1 MSRQDAYWAAMPNSA
16 DVVRELQARQ
26 SRYREW
32 LDETRATRRAL
43 RSLRSYYGFGPNGT
57 GDSTELGSSGERG
70 EFVEMAVNEYGGLV
84 EQAYAQLVATKPA
97 FQAVPKSGDY
107 ASRAQAAFADKL
119 LTTVD
124 TDNHLEEKE
133 DEATKVGLLCREGW
147 VALSWDKTAGES
159 LGLDGQK
166 VVHDG
171 DVRADV
177 LLMWDVCF
185 DVHSRHK
192 TDLQWIAFRRPYNR
206 WDLVAACQPTEADM
220 ADPAALERKTKL
232 AEALKGVNVSVNQND
247 FPDVRSML
255 FGSDVADV
263 TDQIDVWELRHL
275 PSPALPQG
283 RLLRFVDADTVISDS
298 AADGAGYPYRGLCC
312 EYFEPSKVVGTAA
325 GHSLA
330 WDLLGLQEAV
340 DSVATAMATAGHAS
354 GISSIWIQALGNNGE
369 PSNLS
374 VSSLGSGMRLIQSP
388 TKPEALHAVQVD
400 PQAVAFLEAC
410 RGWMQRRMGLNDVA
424 LGDTSK
430 GMPAQLA
437 ALLDAKVV
445 QFWNQAVKSLS
456 VMRARLRTGVL
467 SMYQSFAKTP
477 RVAALAGKGE
487 SLEMAE
493 WTRDRLS
500 GVSKVTV
507 DEVSAVSKTLAGK
520 MATADLLLERGL
532 INTPDEYLTVKST
545 GRLEKLTEFKD
556 RNLLRLQQEKEM
568 LQQGIGLPPVD
579 AMATEEAMLADP
591 EALPVFD
598 VNATGEFIRPTVVDT
613 PWLDIAEYA
622 AVLASPEARN
632 RPEVVQAV
640 TDAIQYKV
648 LMWRTMPAEIIA
660 ALGGMPPPPVGG
672 EMMPPESVGEDA
684 GVPGSEMDMRA
695 IEPPKPPPN
704 PITGEQSA
712 AASDVTQP
720 V

>member
-1 MSRQDAYWAAMPNSA
+1 VKGDAYWAAMPNSD
-16 DVVRELQARQ
+16 DVVREFQARQ
-26 SRYREW
+26 ARYRTW

-43 RSLRSYYGFGPNGT
+43 RSLRAYYGFGPNGT
-57 GDSTELGSSGERG
+57 GDSTELGASGERG

-84 EQAYAQLVATKPA
+84 EQAYAQLVATKPG

-147 VALSWDKTAGES
+147 IALSWDKNAGDS
-159 LGLDGQK
+159 IGVDGQK

-220 ADPAALERKTKL
+220 ADPVASERKSKL
-232 AEALKGVNVSVNQND
+232 AEALKGINVSRNQND
-247 FPDVRSML
+247 FPDVHGML
-255 FGSDVADV
+255 FGNDSADV
-263 TDQIDVWELRHL
+263 TDLLDVWEIRHI
-275 PSPALPQG
+275 PTPALPQG
-283 RLLRFVDADTVISDS
+283 RLIRFVDASTIISDS
-298 AADGAGYPYRGLCC
+298 AAEGAGYPYKGLHC
-312 EYFEPSKVVGTAA
+312 EYFEPAKVVGTAA

-330 WDLLGLQEAV
+330 WDLLGMQEAV

-354 GISSIWIQALGNNGE
+354 GISNIWVQALGNGGE

-374 VSSLGSGMRLIQSP
+374 VSSLGSGMRLVQSP

-424 LGDTSK
+424 LGDASK

-467 SMYQSFAKTP
+467 QMYQAFAKTP

-487 SLEMAE
+487 ALEMME

-500 GVSKVTV
+500 SVSKVTV

-532 INTPDEYLTVKST
+532 INTPDEYLAVKST
-545 GRLEKLTEFKD
+545 GRIEKLTEFKD

-568 LQQGIGLPPVD
+568 LQRGIGLPPVD
-579 AMATEEAMLADP
+579 AMATEQAMMVDP

-598 VNATGEFIRPTVVDT
+598 SQAEGEFIRPTIVDT

-632 RPEVVQAV
+632 RPDVVQAA
-640 TDAIQYKV
+640 TDAIQFKV
-648 LMWRTMPAEIIA
+648 LMWRTMPSEIIA
-660 ALGGMPPPPVGG
+660 ALGGMPPPPPGG
-672 EMMPPESVGEDA
+672 EMMPPESMGEDTPP
-684 GVPGSEMDMRA
+684 PGSEMDMRP
-695 IEPPKPPPN
+695 IEPPKPPAN
-704 PITGEQSA
+704 PITGEQA
-712 AASDVTQP
+712 EAASDVTQP

>member
-1 MSRQDAYWAAMPNSA
+1 MRGDVYWAAAPDTA
-16 DVVRELQARQ
+16 DVVREFETRRA
-26 SRYREW
+26 RYRTW
-32 LDETRATRRAL
+32 LDETQATRRAL
-43 RSLRSYYGFGPNGT
+43 RSLRTYYGFGPNGT
-57 GDSTELGSSGERG
+57 GNTTELGTSGDRG
-70 EFVEMAVNEYGGLV
+70 EFVEMAINEYGGLV

-107 ASRAQAAFADKL
+107 SSRAQAAFADKL

-147 VALSWDKTAGES
+147 VALSWDKSAGAPI
-159 LGLDGQK
+159 GLDGSK

-177 LLMWDVCF
+177 LLMWDVVF
-185 DVHSRHK
+185 DVQSRHK
-192 TDLQWIAFRRPYNR
+192 SDLQWVAFRRPYNR
-206 WDLVAACQPTEADM
+206 WDLIASCQPTEEDA
-220 ADPAALERKTKL
+220 ADPAKLERKAAL
-232 AEALKGVNVSVNQND
+232 AEALKGANPSLRQSE
-247 FPDVRSML
+247 FSDVRAML
-255 FGSDVADV
+255 FGSDLDGV
-263 TDQIDVWELRHL
+263 TDLVDVWEIRHL
-275 PSPALPQG
+275 PTPALPQG
-283 RLLRFVDADTVISDS
+283 RLIRFVDANTVIFDS
-298 AADGAGYPYRGLCC
+298 AAEGAGYPYKGLHV
-312 EYFEPSKVVGTAA
+312 EYFEPAKVVGTAA

-330 WDLLGLQEAV
+330 WDLLGMQEAV

-354 GISSIWIQALGNNGE
+354 GISNIWIQGVSNNGQA
-369 PSNLS
+369 SNLT
-374 VSSLGSGMRLIQSP
+374 VSSLGSGMRIIQSP
-388 TKPEALHAVQVD
+388 TEPKPIHAIQVD
-400 PQAVAFLEAC
+400 PQAVAFLESC

-467 SMYQSFAKTP
+467 QLYQAFAKTP
-477 RVAALAGKGE
+477 RVAALAGRGE
-487 SLEMAE
+487 ELEMLE
-493 WTRDRLS
+493 WTREKLS

-520 MATADLLLERGL
+520 MATADLLLEKGL
-532 INTPDEYLTVKST
+532 IDTPDEYLTVKAT
-545 GRLEKLTEFKD
+545 GRIEKLTEFKD

-568 LQQGIGLPPVD
+568 LQRGIGLPPIDVV
-579 AMATEEAMLADP
+579 ATEQAMMADTD
-591 EALPVFD
+591 ALPVFD
-598 VNATGEFIRPTVVDT
+598 TQAQGEFLRPTIVDT

-632 RPEVVQAV
+632 RPDVVQAAS
-640 TDAIQYKV
+640 DAIAFKV
-648 LMWRTMPAEIIA
+648 KMWRSMPPEIIA
-660 ALGGMPPPPVGG
+660 ALGGMPPPPIGG
-672 EMMPPESVGEDA
+672 EMGGEMPPAEGA
-684 GVPGSEMDMRA
+684 GAPESEMDMRP

-712 AASDVTQP
+712 APSDVTQP

>member
-1 MSRQDAYWAAMPNSA
+1 MSTNYWAAEPNSG
-16 DVVRELQARQ
+16 DVVRELDARRA
-26 SRYREW
+26 RYRQW
-32 LDETRATRRAL
+32 LDDTRATRRAL
-43 RSLRSYYGFGPNGT
+43 RSLRSYYGFGPNGS
-57 GDSTELGSSGERG
+57 GDSTELGASGERG

-84 EQAYAQLVATKPA
+84 EQAYAQLVATKPG
-97 FQAVPKSGDY
+97 FQAVPTSGDY
-107 ASRAQAAFADKL
+107 AARAQAAFADKL
-119 LTTVD
+119 LTSVD

-133 DEATKVGLLCREGW
+133 DEATKLGLLCREGW

-159 LGLDGQK
+159 LGLDGAK

-177 LLMWDVCF
+177 LTMWDVCF
-185 DVHSRHK
+185 DVRSRHK
-192 TDLQWIAFRRPYNR
+192 ADLQWVAFRRPYNR

-220 ADPAALERKTKL
+220 ADPQAVERKARL
-232 AEALKGVNVSVNQND
+232 AEAIKGAPAVTRGDDAQ
-247 FPDVRSML
+247 DVRALL
-255 FGSDVADV
+255 FGAGGSEVSDL
-263 TDQIDVWELRHL
+263 IDVWELRHL

-283 RLLRFVDADTVISDS
+283 RLLRFIDSSIIISDS
-298 AADGAGYPYRGLCC
+298 AADGAGYPYRGLHC

-330 WDLLGLQEAV
+330 WDLLGLQEVV

-354 GISSIWIQALGNNGE
+354 GISNIWVQAVGTNGE

-388 TKPEALHAVQVD
+388 TKPEPLHAVQVD
-400 PQAVAFLEAC
+400 PQAVAFLESC

-467 SMYQSFAKTP
+467 QMYQAFAKTP
-477 RVAALAGKGE
+477 RVAALAGAGE
-487 SLEMAE
+487 TLEMAE

-500 GVSKVTV
+500 SVARVTV

-520 MATADLLLERGL
+520 MATADLFLERGL

-568 LQQGIGLPPVD
+568 LQRGIGLPPVD
-579 AMATEEAMLADP
+579 VMATEAAMAADP
-591 EALPVFD
+591 DALPVFD
-598 VNATGEFIRPTVVDT
+598 AAAQGEFIRPTIVDT

-622 AVLASPEARN
+622 AVLASPEART
-632 RPEVVQAV
+632 RPDVVQAC
-640 TDAIQYKV
+640 TDAIMFKAQ
-648 LMWRTMPAEIIA
+648 MWRSMPPEIIA
-660 ALGGMPPPPVGG
+660 ALGGVPPPPVGG
-672 EMMPPESVGEDA
+672 EMMPPDSATEDVGA
-684 GVPGSEMDMRA
+684 PQSELEMRP

-704 PITGEQSA
+704 PLTGEQA
-712 AASDVTQP
+712 PAVSDVSQP

>member
-1 MSRQDAYWAAMPNSA
+1 M
-16 DVVRELQARQ
+16 
-26 SRYREW
+26 
-32 LDETRATRRAL
+32 
-43 RSLRSYYGFGPNGT
+43 
-57 GDSTELGSSGERG
+57 
-70 EFVEMAVNEYGGLV
+70 
-84 EQAYAQLVATKPA
+84 
-97 FQAVPKSGDY
+97 
-107 ASRAQAAFADKL
+107 
-119 LTTVD
+119 
-124 TDNHLEEKE
+124 
-133 DEATKVGLLCREGW
+133 
-147 VALSWDKTAGES
+147 
-159 LGLDGQK
+159 
-166 VVHDG
+166 
-171 DVRADV
+171 
-177 LLMWDVCF
+177 
-185 DVHSRHK
+185 
-192 TDLQWIAFRRPYNR
+192 
-206 WDLVAACQPTEADM
+206 
-220 ADPAALERKTKL
+220 
-232 AEALKGVNVSVNQND
+232 
-247 FPDVRSML
+247 
-255 FGSDVADV
+255 
-263 TDQIDVWELRHL
+263 
-275 PSPALPQG
+275 
-283 RLLRFVDADTVISDS
+283 
-298 AADGAGYPYRGLCC
+298 
-312 EYFEPSKVVGTAA
+312 GTAA

-330 WDLLGLQEAV
+330 GTCSACRSRRLRGDCE
-340 DSVATAMATAGHAS
+340 ATAGHAS
-354 GISSIWIQALGNNGE
+354 GISNIWIQALGNTGE

-374 VSSLGSGMRLIQSP
+374 VSSLGSGCVSSSLRR
-388 TKPEALHAVQVD
+388 PEALHAVQVD

-500 GVSKVTV
+500 GVSRVTV

-520 MATADLLLERGL
+520 MATADLLLERRL
-532 INTPDEYLTVKST
+532 INTPDEYLTVKAT

-579 AMATEEAMLADP
+579 QMATEQAMMADP

-632 RPEVVQAV
+632 RPEVVEAV

-648 LMWRTMPAEIIA
+648 LMWAPCRPKSSRRSVACR
-660 ALGGMPPPPVGG
+660 LPV
-672 EMMPPESVGEDA
+672 VA
-684 GVPGSEMDMRA
+684 R
-695 IEPPKPPPN
+695 
-704 PITGEQSA
+704 
-712 AASDVTQP
+712 
-720 V
+720 

>member
-1 MSRQDAYWAAMPNSA
+1 MKGDTYWAALPDSA
-16 DVVRELQARQ
+16 DVVRELDARR
-26 SRYREW
+26 SRYQQW
-32 LDETRATRRAL
+32 LSETRATRRAL
-43 RSLRSYYGFGPNGT
+43 RSLRAYYGFGPNGT
-57 GDSTELGSSGERG
+57 GDSTELGSSGDRG

-84 EQAYAQLVATKPA
+84 EQAYAQLVATKPG
-97 FQAVPKSGDY
+97 FQAVPTSGDY

-147 VALSWDKTAGES
+147 IALSWDKTAGEA
-159 LGLDGQK
+159 LGLDGDR

-220 ADPAALERKTKL
+220 ADPAVVERKQKL
-232 AEALKGVNVSVNQND
+232 MQALKGVNVPRSAGD
-247 FPDVRSML
+247 FPDVRGML
-255 FGSDVADV
+255 FGGNTTDV
-263 TDQIDVWELRHL
+263 TDLIDVWELRHL
-275 PSPALPQG
+275 RTPALPQG
-283 RLLRFVDADTVISDS
+283 RLIRFVDASTVISDT
-298 AADGAGYPYRGLCC
+298 AADGSGYPYKTLHC
-312 EYFEPSKVVGTAA
+312 EYFEPAKVVGTAA

-330 WDLLGLQEAV
+330 WDLLGMQEAV

-354 GISSIWIQALGNNGE
+354 GISNIWIAALGNGE

-388 TKPEALHAVQVD
+388 SKPEPLHAVQVD

-445 QFWNQAVKSLS
+445 QFWNQAVQSLS
-456 VMRARLRTGVL
+456 QMRARLRTGVL
-467 SMYQSFAKTP
+467 QMYQAFAKTP
-477 RVAALAGKGE
+477 RVAALAGEGE
-487 SLEMAE
+487 SLEMVQ

-500 GVSKVTV
+500 SVSKVTV
-507 DEVSAVSKTLAGK
+507 DEVSAVSKTLSGK
-520 MATADLLLERGL
+520 MATADLLLEKGL
-532 INTPDEYLTVKST
+532 IDTPDEYLTVKAT

-556 RNLLRLQQEKEM
+556 RNLLRIQQEKEM
-568 LQQGIGLPPVD
+568 LQRGIGLPPVD
-579 AMATEEAMLADP
+579 VVATEQAMMADP

-598 VNATGEFIRPTVVDT
+598 ANAQGEFIRPTIVDT

-632 RPEVVQAV
+632 RPDVVQAA
-640 TDAIQYKV
+640 TDAITYKV
-648 LMWRTMPAEIIA
+648 RMWSVMPPEIIA

-672 EMMPPESVGEDA
+672 EMLPPESAGEDMGA
-684 GVPGSEMDMRA
+684 PKSEMDMRP

-704 PITGEQSA
+704 PITGEQA
-712 AASDVTQP
+712 AVASDVTQP

>member
-1 MSRQDAYWAAMPNSA
+1 MSSSDSYWAAQPDSG
-16 DVVRELQARQ
+16 DVVRELLVRS
-26 SRYREW
+26 SRYRTW
-32 LDETRATRRAL
+32 LDETRATRRAI
-43 RSLRSYYGFGPNGT
+43 RSLRTYYGFGPNGT
-57 GDSTELGSSGERG
+57 GDTTELGASGDRG
-70 EFVEMAVNEYGGLV
+70 EFVEMAVNEFGGLV
-84 EQAYAQLVATKPA
+84 EQAYAQLVATKPG

-107 ASRAQAAFADKL
+107 AARSQAVFADKL

-133 DEATKVGLLCREGW
+133 DEATKAGLLCREGW
-147 VALSWDKTAGES
+147 VALSWDTSAGDS
-159 LGLDGQK
+159 IGIDGQK

-185 DVHSRHK
+185 DVASRHK
-192 TDLQWIAFRRPYNR
+192 TDLQWIAFRRPRNR
-206 WDLVAACQPTEADM
+206 WDLVASAQPTEEDM
-220 ADPAALERKTKL
+220 ADPAALERKSKL
-232 AEALKGVNVSVNQND
+232 AEALKGVNPTRDAND

-255 FGSDVADV
+255 FGATAADV
-263 TDQIDVWELRHL
+263 TDMVDVWELRHM

-283 RLLRFVDADTVISDS
+283 RLVRFIDASTVLYDS
-298 AADGAGYPYRGLCC
+298 AADGVGYPYRSLAVR
-312 EYFEPSKVVGTAA
+312 YFEPSKVVGTAA

-330 WDLLGLQEAV
+330 WDLLGMQEAV

-354 GISSIWIQALGNNGE
+354 GISNIWIQALGNNGD
-369 PSNLS
+369 PSNLT

-410 RGWMQRRMGLNDVA
+410 RSWMQRRMGLNDVA

-456 VMRARLRTGVL
+456 VMRARLRTDIL
-467 SMYQSFAKTP
+467 QMYQAFAKTP
-477 RVAALAGKGE
+477 RVSALAGAGE
-487 SLEMAE
+487 SLSMEE
-493 WTRDRLS
+493 WTKDKLS
-500 GVSKVTV
+500 SVAKVTV
-507 DEVSAVSKTLAGK
+507 DEVAAASKTLAGK
-520 MATADLLLERGL
+520 MAMADLLLEKGL
-532 INTPDEYLTVKST
+532 IDTPDEYLTVRST

-568 LQQGIGLPPVD
+568 LQRGIGLPPIDV
-579 AMATEEAMLADP
+579 MATDAAMMADP

-598 VNATGEFIRPTVVDT
+598 AQAQGEFIRPTIVDT
-613 PWLDIAEYA
+613 PWLDIPEYA
-622 AVLASPEARN
+622 AVLASPEARV
-632 RPEVVQAV
+632 RPDVVQAV
-640 TDAIQYKV
+640 TDAIQFKV
-648 LMWRTMPAEIIA
+648 QMWRTMPPEIIA

-672 EMMPPESVGEDA
+672 EMLPPESDAEDA
-684 GVPGSEMDMRA
+684 GVGRGEMQP

-704 PITGEQSA
+704 PITGEQA
-712 AASDVTQP
+712 EAVSDVTQP
-720 V
+720 A

>member
-1 MSRQDAYWAAMPNSA
+1 MSTNYWAAEPNSG
-16 DVVRELQARQ
+16 DVVRELDARRA
-26 SRYREW
+26 RYRQW
-32 LDETRATRRAL
+32 LDDTRATRRAL
-43 RSLRSYYGFGPNGT
+43 RSLRSYYGFGPSGS
-57 GDSTELGSSGERG
+57 GDSTELGASGERG

-84 EQAYAQLVATKPA
+84 EQAYAQLVATKPG
-97 FQAVPKSGDY
+97 FQAVPTSGDY
-107 ASRAQAAFADKL
+107 SARAQAAFADKL
-119 LTTVD
+119 LTSVD

-133 DEATKVGLLCREGW
+133 DEATKLGLLCREGW

-159 LGLDGQK
+159 LGLDGAK

-177 LLMWDVCF
+177 LTMWDVCF
-185 DVHSRHK
+185 DVRSRHK
-192 TDLQWIAFRRPYNR
+192 ADLQWVAFRRPYNR

-220 ADPAALERKTKL
+220 ADPQAVERKARL
-232 AEALKGVNVSVNQND
+232 AEAIKGAPAVTRGDDAQ
-247 FPDVRSML
+247 DVRAL
-255 FGSDVADV
+255 IFGAGGSEVSDL
-263 TDQIDVWELRHL
+263 IDVWELRHL

-283 RLLRFVDADTVISDS
+283 RLLRFIDSSIIISDS
-298 AADGAGYPYRGLCC
+298 AADGAGYPYRGLHC

-354 GISSIWIQALGNNGE
+354 GISNIWVQAVGTNGE

-374 VSSLGSGMRLIQSP
+374 VSALGSGMRLIQSP
-388 TKPEALHAVQVD
+388 TKPEPLHAVQVD
-400 PQAVAFLEAC
+400 PQAVAFLESC

-424 LGDTSK
+424 LGDTTK

-467 SMYQSFAKTP
+467 QMYQAFAKTP
-477 RVAALAGKGE
+477 RVAALAGAGE
-487 SLEMAE
+487 TLEMAE

-500 GVSKVTV
+500 SVARVTV

-568 LQQGIGLPPVD
+568 LQRGIGLPPVD
-579 AMATEEAMLADP
+579 VMATEAAMTADP
-591 EALPVFD
+591 DALPVFD
-598 VNATGEFIRPTVVDT
+598 AAAQGEFIRPTIVDT

-622 AVLASPEARN
+622 AVLASPEART
-632 RPEVVQAV
+632 RPDVVQAC
-640 TDAIQYKV
+640 TDAIMFKAQ
-648 LMWRTMPAEIIA
+648 MWRSMPPEIIA
-660 ALGGMPPPPVGG
+660 ALGGVPPPPVGG
-672 EMMPPESVGEDA
+672 EMMPPESAAEDA
-684 GVPGSEMDMRA
+684 GAPQSELEMRP

-704 PITGEQSA
+704 PLTGEQPP
-712 AASDVTQP
+712 AASDVSQP